1 MRRRILR
8 ALLPLAFWLALW
20 ALCALILA
28 AQGRSLL
35 LPGPGET
42 LRRLAELAATGELW
56 RYTPASIGR
65 VTLGIALALCLGVLA
80 AALCARFAAFDA
92 LLAPAMSAVKAT
104 PVASFAI
111 LVLVWLPRDAVPVCV
126 AALMVLPVVWAN
138 VRAGILGVDGQLLE
152 LARVCRLPRGRV
164 VRRIY
169 LPSVLPGFAAAC
181 RSGIGFGW
189 KAGIAAEVLT
199 VPRASMGRMI
209 YESKY
214 YLQTADLFAW
224 TLAVILLS
232 VAIERLLLAALPRGG
247 GKGAR
252 ADA

>member
-8 ALLPLAFWLALW
+8 ALLPLAFSLALW

-42 LRRLAELAATGELW
+42 LRRLAELAATGEFW
-56 RYTPASIGR
+56 RYTLASIGR

-80 AALCARFAAFDA
+80 AALCARFAALDA

-152 LARVCRLPRGRV
+152 LAHVCRLPRGRV

-169 LPSVLPGFAAAC
+169 VPSVLPGFAAAC

>member
-1 MRRRILR
+1 M
-8 ALLPLAFWLALW
+8 
-20 ALCALILA
+20 
-28 AQGRSLL
+28 
-35 LPGPGET
+35 
-42 LRRLAELAATGELW
+42 
-56 RYTPASIGR
+56 
-65 VTLGIALALCLGVLA
+65 TLGIALALCLGVLA

-169 LPSVLPGFAAAC
+169 VPSVLPGFAAAC

-214 YLQTADLFAW
+214 YLQTADLFRLDAGGD
-224 TLAVILLS
+224 TA
-232 VAIERLLLAALPRGG
+232 ERGHRAAAAGG
-247 GKGAR
+247 AAARRREGGAR
-252 ADA
+252 GCLSFAPSPSLSAISRCCAA